1 MQTALLIAT
10 LLDEDPTDAQI
21 AQYAGMTIEEVVE
34 AILIEILEPSAST
47 WTPEGWVYYDYPYA
61 YSLDEARW
69 HYFDSSNTQWRVNLT
84 TNDWGTLSESEATGW
99 TFYAWPYS
107 YSVDASTW
115 HWYNDNEQWV
125 VDLVSGVWA
134 LFGD

>member
-1 MQTALLIAT
+1 
-10 LLDEDPTDAQI
+10 
-21 AQYAGMTIEEVVE
+21 
-34 AILIEILEPSAST
+34 
-47 WTPEGWVYYDYPYA
+47 VYYDYPYA

-84 TNDWGTLSESEATGW
+84 TSEWGTLPEATGW

-115 HWYNDNEQWV
+115 YWYNDNEQWV
-125 VDLVSGVWA
+125 VDLVSGIWA